1 MAEGIPAV
9 TRVYQNHH
17 LDSTRWE
24 GFEPRDDDIIVST
37 PYKCGTTWTQMI
49 ILNLIYKDAD
59 KVPSIDQAS
68 PWVDARM
75 APLEMVMGL
84 LEKLQ
89 ERRCIK
95 SHLALDG
102 LPYFSD
108 VKYVCVGRDA
118 RDVFMSLWNH
128 WGNYTEQMYGVL
140 NNGQVGDPMPQ
151 RSDDLRATW
160 RDWITRS
167 WFDWES
173 EGYPYWGNMH
183 HIQSFWEH
191 RALPNILM
199 VHYNDLSADLEGQIQ
214 RIADYL
220 DLDATAEEVKRVAEA
235 THFDTVK
242 KNASELLPRMDL
254 AFAGGADAFI
264 YKGTNGRWRGVLT
277 EDDIT
282 LYEEAKTRV
291 LTPDCAEWLEKGWLA
306 LEGR

>member
-1 MAEGIPAV
+1 
-9 TRVYQNHH
+9 
-17 LDSTRWE
+17 
-24 GFEPRDDDIIVST
+24 
-37 PYKCGTTWTQMI
+37 
-49 ILNLIYKDAD
+49 
-59 KVPSIDQAS
+59 
-68 PWVDARM
+68 
-75 APLEMVMGL
+75 
-84 LEKLQ
+84 
-89 ERRCIK
+89 
-95 SHLALDG
+95 
-102 LPYFSD
+102 
-108 VKYVCVGRDA
+108 
-118 RDVFMSLWNH
+118 
-128 WGNYTEQMYGVL
+128 
-140 NNGQVGDPMPQ
+140 
-151 RSDDLRATW
+151 
-160 RDWITRS
+160 
-167 WFDWES
+167 
-173 EGYPYWGNMH
+173 GNMH

-191 RALPNILM
+191 RALPHILM